1 MSRAEARIPTDHPSR
16 YLIHLCQHATKF
28 GHKLRH
34 LHGRAAQERPEVLDV
49 TWTDTTGTLRLSW
62 GTCTLHAEDN
72 TLTVHAESTDEANLK
87 RVQDIISADLE
98 RFGRRDRL
106 TVNWTRPDAPQ
117 LHPSEAS

>member
-1 MSRAEARIPTDHPSR
+1 M
-16 YLIHLCQHATKF
+16 
-28 GHKLRH
+28 
-34 LHGRAAQERPEVLDV
+34 DV

-72 TLTVHAESTDEANLK
+72 TLTVHAESDNEANLK
-87 RVQDIISADLE
+87 RVQDIISADIE

-117 LHPSEAS
+117 RSNPSEAG